1 MARTETGAG
10 PPALGKLS
18 RLRRGSGDK
27 NASST
32 SLANSAAGD
41 TADSPVSAVVD
52 ATIDKIRS
60 KTRRRSVQADGDDRR
75 GSGESPSRLSKLL
88 SGKRSRLRKTP
99 SSDNIQRPLSET
111 SATSNTGLAGY
122 QSDSSI
128 GVEGSGYSSLL
139 TDDNSEQEG

>member
-1 MARTETGAG
+1 MARTESGG
-10 PPALGKLS
+10 GSPALGKLS

-32 SLANSAAGD
+32 SLANSAAGES
-41 TADSPVSAVVD
+41 ADSPVSAAVD

-60 KTRRRSVQADGDDRR
+60 KTRRKSVQADGDERR
-75 GSGESPSRLSKLL
+75 GSGESPSRLSKLIP
-88 SGKRSRLRKTP
+88 GKRGSRLRKTP
-99 SSDNIQRPLSET
+99 SSDNFQRPLSEH
-111 SATSNTGLAGY
+111 SGTSNGLAGN

-128 GVEGSGYSSLL
+128 GISGSGHSSLL